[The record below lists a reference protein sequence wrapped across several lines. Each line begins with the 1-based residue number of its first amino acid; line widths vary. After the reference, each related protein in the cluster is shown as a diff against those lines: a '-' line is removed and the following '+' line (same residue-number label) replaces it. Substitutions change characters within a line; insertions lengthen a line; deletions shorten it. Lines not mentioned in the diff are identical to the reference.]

1 MNDMIKR
8 LLTLCLLALLGTLQA
23 YASPTSMVCNM
34 KGINTPLSFI
44 VPSKMGE
51 MPKIEFDYPVNVTRF
66 SFRSGN
72 LLLIAMDESEKDRPR
87 VIISAQ
93 LNQKDH
99 AYQGQ
104 FMTDFGGNELQLD
117 NGRVSCILK

>member
-1 MNDMIKR
+1 MTKR
-8 LLTLCLLALLGTLQA
+8 LLIFCFLALLGTIDA
-23 YASPTSMVCNM
+23 YAASTTVVCNM
-34 KGINTPLSFI
+34 KGLNTPLSFI
-44 VPSKMGE
+44 VPNKMGD
-51 MPKIEFDYPVNVTRF
+51 MPKIEFDYQVNVTRF

-87 VIISAQ
+87 VVISAQ

-99 AYQGQ
+99 TYRGQ

-117 NGRVSCILK
+117 NGMVSCILK